1 MSTIAEV
8 FFWIFVSI
16 FVTLLLA
23 TVAFC
28 RYRVTMLPPDVNVHG
43 FVSINLVPL
52 ARPEPAIT
60 HPSTSRSYEFPMTH
74 HYDIPALV
82 ITDDQSS

>member
-1 MSTIAEV
+1 MSIVAEV
-8 FFWIFVSI
+8 FFWIFISV

-23 TVAFC
+23 AVAFC
-28 RYRVTMLPPDVNVHG
+28 RYRVTTLPPDVNVHS

-60 HPSTSRSYEFPMTH
+60 TSRSYEIPMTH